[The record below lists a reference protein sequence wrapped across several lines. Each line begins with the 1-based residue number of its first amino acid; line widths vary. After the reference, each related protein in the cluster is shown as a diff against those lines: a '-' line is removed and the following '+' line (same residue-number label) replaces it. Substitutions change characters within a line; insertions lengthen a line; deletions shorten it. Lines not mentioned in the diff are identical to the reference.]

1 MRIMDGIPKI
11 EAGPSIRSQIVA
23 FYRNRIRSGELAAG
37 AMLPPARM
45 LAAQLGTAEANVHHA
60 FAALVREG
68 LIARRPRVGTV
79 VIAGERPYRV
89 AFYFSSYYTLAGE
102 RFTRPLIAGIEAELA
117 RHGIECQVIYETG
130 SGEGRALLE
139 HLAKERSIQGVILR
153 SLPAG
158 ETAQFKRLPVPFVAI
173 SEQSGPQG
181 VTFFTERFAEQAA
194 LALKMSGGRRAG
206 VIYTGKLHRAGG
218 GLKGWLQAAAARHGV
233 ELPDELCFDGR
244 CAAASRSDDFDLFAG
259 HALRTLLDTVRPP
272 DSVLLLSDNLVPG
285 VTMELYRRR
294 LSVPGQLRMVVHRT
308 VENPIGFP
316 FPCMLVENRIDE
328 LAGLL
333 VGRLLDLHAGRVPRA
348 GELSVACREW
358 QPAL

>member
-1 MRIMDGIPKI
+1 MDMIPKI
-11 EAGPSIRSQIVA
+11 EAGSSIRSQIVA

-37 AMLPPARM
+37 SVLPPART

-68 LIARRPRVGTV
+68 LIARRPRAGTV

-89 AFYFSSYYTLAGE
+89 AFYFSSYYTLVGE
-102 RFTRPLIAGIEAELA
+102 RFTRPLIAGVEAELS

-139 HLAKERSIQGVILR
+139 RLAKERSIQGVILR
-153 SLPAG
+153 SLAAG
-158 ETAQFKRLPVPFVAI
+158 GAAEFKRLPVPFVAL
-173 SEQSGPQG
+173 SEQCGPCG
-181 VTFFTERFAEQAA
+181 VTFFTERFADRAA
-194 LALKMSGGRRAG
+194 LALKTSGGRRAG
-206 VIYTGKLHRAGG
+206 VIYTGNLRGSGG
-218 GLKGWLQAAAARHGV
+218 NGLKGRLQTAAARHGV
-233 ELPDELCFDGR
+233 ELPDELCFDGGR
-244 CAAASRSDDFDLFAG
+244 AAASGIDDFDLFAG
-259 HALRTLLDTVRPP
+259 RALGTLLDAARPP

-285 VTMELYRRR
+285 VTMELYRRK
-294 LSVPGQLRMVVHRT
+294 LSVPGRLRIAVHRT

-333 VGRLLDLHAGRVPRA
+333 VGRLLDLHAGRPPRA

-358 QPAL
+358 LPVQR

>member
-1 MRIMDGIPKI
+1 MDRILKI
-11 EAGPSIRSQIVA
+11 EAGSSIRSQIVA

-37 AMLPPARM
+37 AVLPPARL

-68 LIARRPRVGTV
+68 LIARRPRAGTV

-89 AFYFSSYYTLAGE
+89 TFYFSSYYTLVGE
-102 RFTRPLIAGIEAELA
+102 RFTRPLIAGVEAELA

-130 SGEGRALLE
+130 SGEGRTLLE
-139 HLAKERSIQGVILR
+139 QLAKERSIQGVILR
-153 SLPAG
+153 SLAAG
-158 ETAQFKRLPVPFVAI
+158 EAAQFKRLPVPFVAI
-173 SEQSGPQG
+173 SGQDGPHG
-181 VTFFTERFAEQAA
+181 VTFFTECFADQAA
-194 LALKMSGGRRAG
+194 LALKLSGGRRAG
-206 VIYTGKLHRAGG
+206 VIYTGKLHRSGG
-218 GLKGWLQAAAARHGV
+218 GLKGRLQAAAARHGV
-233 ELPDELCFDGR
+233 ELPDELCFDGG
-244 CAAASRSDDFDLFAG
+244 CAAASGIDDFDLFAG
-259 HALRTLLDTVRPP
+259 HALGALLDTVRPP

-285 VTMELYRRR
+285 VTMELYRRK
-294 LSVPGQLRMVVHRT
+294 LNVPDQLRIAVHRT

-333 VGRLLDLHAGRVPRA
+333 VGRLLDLHAGRPPRA

-358 QPAL
+358 LPVQR